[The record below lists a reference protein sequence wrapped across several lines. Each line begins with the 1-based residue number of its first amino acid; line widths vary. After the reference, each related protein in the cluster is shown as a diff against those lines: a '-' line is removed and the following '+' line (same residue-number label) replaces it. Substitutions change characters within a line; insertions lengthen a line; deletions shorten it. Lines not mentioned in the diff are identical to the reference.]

1 MKPTMKK
8 IRKHFEHPEHANRL
22 ENSFKARANKRI
34 EIAKR
39 NAEAKLDAIETGF
52 FK

>member
-8 IRKHFEHPEHANRL
+8 IRKHFEHANRL